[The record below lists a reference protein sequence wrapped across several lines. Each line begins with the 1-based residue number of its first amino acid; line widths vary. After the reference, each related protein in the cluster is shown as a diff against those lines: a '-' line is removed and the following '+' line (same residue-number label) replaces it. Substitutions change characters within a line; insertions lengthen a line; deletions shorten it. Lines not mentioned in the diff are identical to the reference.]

1 MREYIF
7 DFTSKIVSIDNF
19 LVKEDIFDFTSKI
32 VSIDNSVTPDVY
44 CCTFHHF
51 FSEREIDLISS
62 NIKFLT
68 LTVEEIENTLFV
80 FTYIILNIISYL
92 KYLNVPP
99 FVEHNV
105 FVCII
110 KSNKRMDGIQCI

>member
-80 FTYIILNIISYL
+80 FTYIILNTISYL
-92 KYLNVPP
+92 KYLNVPT

>member
-1 MREYIF
+1 M
-7 DFTSKIVSIDNF
+7 N
-19 LVKEDIFDFTSKI
+19 
-32 VSIDNSVTPDVY
+32 
-44 CCTFHHF
+44 F

-80 FTYIILNIISYL
+80 FTYIILNTISYP

-99 FVEHNV
+99 FVDEHNV

-110 KSNKRMDGIQCI
+110 KSNKRMDGIQCINRIDTGDKSCSIGPTRLNTTTMKLLLLLIFSFSR